1 MTIGHRLRRLEAV
14 VVKKEKFR
22 GRRELFLWEPT
33 NPEATAFVNEQT
45 FNTPHRQRR
54 YEIHI
59 VGEPPKSVYKKI
71 AKEFLPDSES
81 IKKMTDAQIQTCQE
95 KYLEATLMALNASR
109 QKQGLP
115 SVFV

>member
-1 MTIGHRLRRLEAV
+1 MSIRHRLQRLEAAV
-14 VVKKEKFR
+14 TKKEQFR
-22 GRRELFLWEPT
+22 GRREVFFWEPT
-33 NPEATAFVNEQT
+33 NTEATAFVNEQT

-59 VGEPPKSVYKKI
+59 VGEPPQSVYNKL
-71 AKEFLPDSES
+71 AKEILPDLETL
-81 IKKMTDAQIQTCQE
+81 KKMTDAQLQTCQE

-109 QKQGLP
+109 KKQGLP